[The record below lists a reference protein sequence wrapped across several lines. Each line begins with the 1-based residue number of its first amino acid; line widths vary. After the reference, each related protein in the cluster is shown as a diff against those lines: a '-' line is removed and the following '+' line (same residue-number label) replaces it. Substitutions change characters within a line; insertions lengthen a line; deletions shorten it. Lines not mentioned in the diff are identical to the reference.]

1 MTKRK
6 RPGAADLKKP
16 APAKQA
22 ETGTQMMA
30 FRIPKPLANEL
41 RGAAKA
47 LEVDQAS
54 ILRGSLERELAR
66 LRRKY
71 NEGEPFPSVTTE
83 KGHRSRRL

>member
-6 RPGAADLKKP
+6 RPGAANPKKP
-16 APAKQA
+16 APASP

-41 RGAAKA
+41 RGAAGK
-47 LEVDQAS
+47 LEADQAS
-54 ILRGSLERELAR
+54 ILRQALERELTR

-71 NEGEPFPSVTTE
+71 NEGEPFPAVTSE
-83 KGHRSRRL
+83 KSRRARRL

>member
-6 RPGAADLKKP
+6 RPGGADRKKP
-16 APAKQA
+16 NPAAPD
-22 ETGTQMMA
+22 TGTQMMA

-41 RGAAKA
+41 RGAAKS
-47 LEVDQAS
+47 LDVDQAS

-83 KGHRSRRL
+83 KGHRSRPL